1 MMTVGTITGLL
12 DELKK
17 SAVKEHTNTKM
28 DNDKGFLDAPA
39 INQELNDM
47 LNNIIIELETLR
59 MKEQISQEDFDSLV
73 EFAEK
78 YTNKIHV

>member
-1 MMTVGTITGLL
+1 MMNVQTIAGLL
-12 DELKK
+12 RSLKK
-17 SAVKEHTNTKM
+17 DLLLKYYQENRPVDRPE
-28 DNDKGFLDAPA
+28 
-39 INQELNDM
+39 INQSLNDM

-78 YTNKIHV
+78 DTCNLQV